1 MYMSVYLNIN
11 TCMLLNILTIIFNSI
26 IVAKFDLKY

>member
-1 MYMSVYLNIN
+1 MSVYLNIN